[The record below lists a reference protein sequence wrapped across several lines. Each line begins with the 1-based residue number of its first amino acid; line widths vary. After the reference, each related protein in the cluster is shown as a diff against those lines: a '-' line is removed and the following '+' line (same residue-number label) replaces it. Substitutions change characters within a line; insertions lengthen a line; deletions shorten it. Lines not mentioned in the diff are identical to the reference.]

1 MTHETNLLI
10 CPACKTY
17 MTKAKNTECNRSP
30 EHGDY
35 AICANCAAILVFQ
48 NVGERLSYKLAD
60 DADIDVAIKHG
71 SYDHLLAVRDF
82 ILSRKHGYRNSTKED
97 HN

>member
-10 CPACKTY
+10 CPTCKTY
-17 MTKAKNTECNRSP
+17 MTKAKNTEASRAP

-35 AICANCAAILVFQ
+35 AICANCAEILVFQ
-48 NVGERLSYKLAD
+48 NENNRLSYKVA
-60 DADIDVAIKHG
+60 AKEDIDVAIKQG
-71 SYDHLLAVRDF
+71 SYDHLIAVRDF
-82 ILSRKHGYRNSTKED
+82 VLSGKHGYRNSTKED